1 MAKKK
6 KKKTGAPA
14 AAAPVGEAK
23 AAPTEETDATVSN
36 DTAALEVQQSSEP
49 PKVAISD
56 GTFTFSADKQTLEY
70 FHDVSQGSVHT
81 LTLSPGIRALK

>member
-1 MAKKK
+1 MAQISLVASVCACGCVLHEPRGR
-6 KKKTGAPA
+6 GANYLLQYP
-14 AAAPVGEAK
+14 
-23 AAPTEETDATVSN
+23 
-36 DTAALEVQQSSEP
+36 EP

-81 LTLSPGIRALK
+81 LTLSPGISALK